1 MRNNPFMAPA
11 AGRVPPLRAAL
22 NYLAVCAL
30 IILVFWASLTVVNV
44 KLDFDF
50 VGRYATRIGDGFVL
64 TVLISVCSLMASLV
78 LGAVVAAG
86 RGTRVLP
93 LRYACDLYV
102 RVIRGTPLI
111 MQIYLFFYIIG
122 TAWGVDNRLVAG
134 VMILSFFEG
143 AYVAEILRGSLLSL
157 GETQLE
163 AARSVGFTRAQT
175 LRHIIGPQMVA
186 RTLPALT
193 GQFASIIKDSSL
205 LSLIAVIEITQTL
218 REISATNFQL
228 FEACLLMG
236 ALYLVLTLPIMLVS
250 SYFERRLDYAS

>member
-1 MRNNPFMAPA
+1 
-11 AGRVPPLRAAL
+11 VPPLRAAL
-22 NYLAVCAL
+22 NYLAVCVVV
-30 IILVFWASLTVVNV
+30 ILVFWASLTIIDVR
-44 KLDFDF
+44 LDFGF
-50 VGRYATRIGDGFVL
+50 VARYATRITDGFVL
-64 TVLISVCSLMASLV
+64 TVLISVCSLVASLV
-78 LGAVVAAG
+78 LGALVAVG
-86 RGTRVLP
+86 KSTRILP

-122 TAWGVDNRLVAG
+122 TAWGVDNRFVAG
-134 VMILSFFEG
+134 VLILSFFEG

-175 LRHIIGPQMVA
+175 LRHIILPQMVT

-236 ALYLVLTLPIMLVS
+236 ALYLVLTLPIMLIS
-250 SYFERRLDYAS
+250 SYFERRLSYAS

>member
-1 MRNNPFMAPA
+1 M
-11 AGRVPPLRAAL
+11 PPLKAAL
-22 NYLAVCAL
+22 NYLAVCLL
-30 IILVFWASLTVVNV
+30 IILIFWASLSAINV
-44 KLDFDF
+44 SLNFDF
-50 VGRYATRIGDGFVL
+50 VASYATRIWDGFVL
-64 TVLISVCSLMASLV
+64 TVLISVCSLVVSLV

-86 RGTRVLP
+86 KSTRILP

-111 MQIYLFFYIIG
+111 MQIYLFFYVIG
-122 TAWGVDNRLVAG
+122 TAWGMDNRFVAG

-143 AYVAEILRGSLLSL
+143 AYIAEILRGSLLSIN
-157 GETQLE
+157 ETQIE
-163 AARSVGFTRAQT
+163 AARSVGFTRLQT
-175 LRHIIGPQMVA
+175 VRHVILPQMVA

-228 FEACLLMG
+228 FEACLIMG
-236 ALYLVLTLPIMLVS
+236 ALYLCLTLPLMLVS
-250 SYFERRLDYAS
+250 SYFEKRLDYAS